1 MQIINR
7 TLRDCTN
14 ITPGDIQQDLHLH
27 REDDASDMKVK
38 KTKKTYTYTNVD
50 KRTTW
55 TGKGTGKGTWARH
68 TILAFGR
75 KGN

>member
-14 ITPGDIQQDLHLH
+14 ITPGDIQEDLHLH

-38 KTKKTYTYTNVD
+38 KTKKTYISLYSTENSIRVGYPTQ
-50 KRTTW
+50 KKM
-55 TGKGTGKGTWARH
+55 G
-68 TILAFGR
+68 
-75 KGN
+75 